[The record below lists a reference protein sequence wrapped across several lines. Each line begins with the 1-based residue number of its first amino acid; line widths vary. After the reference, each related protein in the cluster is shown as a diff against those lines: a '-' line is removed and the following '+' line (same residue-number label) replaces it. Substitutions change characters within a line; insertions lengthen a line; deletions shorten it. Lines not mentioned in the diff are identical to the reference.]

1 MSFAGD
7 WKAKVAERHSVLCA
21 GLDPAEAGL
30 GRGRQGLPPHADKR
44 EWSLQY
50 LKAVAPYCSAIK
62 PNVQYWKGPCDSRDL
77 EEICAAAH
85 ELGLLVIEDAK
96 IADIGAS
103 NDAGFFYAARRAD
116 AVTFAPF
123 AGNVGEAVDQAHGRG
138 VGVIVLCLMSNPEYA
153 AEKAQPVGE
162 NGMPRYR
169 RIAEDAVAAG
179 ADGLVV
185 GAPSASNHITA
196 EEIETIREATG
207 TEPIVL
213 TPGVGAQGGTATSMW
228 QVFQSDQVIVNA
240 GRTLMFPDGSESSP
254 EAQAAAA
261 RELKRRLN
269 EERS

>member
-7 WKAKVAERHSVLCA
+7 WKAKVAERNTVLCA

-30 GRGRQGLPPHADKR
+30 GRGRQGLPPNADKR

-50 LKAVAPYCSAIK
+50 LKAVAPYCSAVK

-96 IADIGAS
+96 IADIGPS
-103 NDAGFFYAARRAD
+103 NDAGFFYASRRAD

-123 AGNVGEAVDQAHGRG
+123 AGNVSEAVEQAHGRG
-138 VGVIVLCLMSNPEYA
+138 VGLIVLSLMSNAEYA
-153 AEKAQPVGE
+153 AEKTQPTGPDGV
-162 NGMPRYR
+162 PRYR
-169 RIAEDAVAAG
+169 RIAEDAIAAG

-185 GAPSASNHITA
+185 GAPSASNHITG
-196 EEIETIREATG
+196 EEVAAVRECMGAG
-207 TEPIVL
+207 PIVL
-213 TPGVGAQGGTATSMW
+213 TPGVGAQNGTAMSMW
-228 QVFQSDQVIVNA
+228 QMFESDQVIVNA
-240 GRTLMFPDGSESSP
+240 SRSLMFPEGSESGP
-254 EAQAAAA
+254 EQQAAAA
-261 RELKRRLN
+261 RELRRRLN